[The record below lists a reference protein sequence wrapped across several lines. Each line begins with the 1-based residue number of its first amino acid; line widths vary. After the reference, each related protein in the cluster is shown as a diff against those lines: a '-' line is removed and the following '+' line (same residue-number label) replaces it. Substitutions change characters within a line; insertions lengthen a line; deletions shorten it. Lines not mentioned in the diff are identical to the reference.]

1 MASIAPRRTST
12 GWDEAKGPAILVI
25 HYLMEPGAKRPDP
38 EAIFIV
44 RQRVAEFDKYL
55 G

>member
-1 MASIAPRRTST
+1 VRYP
-12 GWDEAKGPAILVI
+12 DEALLP
-25 HYLMEPGAKRPDP
+25 ERPQPDALFTNRFAGKIKLT
-38 EAIFIV
+38 EADWAGV

>member
-1 MASIAPRRTST
+1 MQYLNSPGMQRPQPDALFTNRFAGKIKLTEAQWAS
-12 GWDEAKGPAILVI
+12 
-25 HYLMEPGAKRPDP
+25 
-38 EAIFIV
+38 V

>member
-1 MASIAPRRTST
+1 M
-12 GWDEAKGPAILVI
+12 

-38 EAIFIV
+38 DAIFTNCFAGKIKLTETDWAIV